1 MKTKLEKIE
10 CTFGKIYVGNVFDGK
25 DNDMYMK
32 IDEINFRLRCP
43 NASILPANAVNLRD
57 ASLVW
62 YEQDELIKC
71 IILTSEE

>member
-1 MKTKLEKIE
+1 
-10 CTFGKIYVGNVFDGK
+10 
-25 DNDMYMK
+25 MYMK

-62 YEQDELIKC
+62 YKQDELIKC